1 MRPEGDPDVV
11 RSAARPARR
20 GPGVT
25 GLLERSLPDSRAAA
39 LPGEGHEGVDTVAA
53 VVARYLADFL
63 LDAAR

>member
-1 MRPEGDPDVV
+1 
-11 RSAARPARR
+11 
-20 GPGVT
+20 VT